1 MRTSYK
7 KNEKIIKIIY
17 LIIIFL
23 IFFIFIK
30 NIDLNKNSKN
40 LFIDSKSIISIINN
54 NQTSIIYDYLFH
66 RNKIYVIDYDN
77 YLNYKKI
84 NYINNHFPSM
94 KYMNKFMF
102 YIYSI
107 FNKDK
112 IMFYTYDNN
121 IIKNLKKR
129 NIRYCKVALDI
140 NDITENE
147 YLTLKHNN
155 NAKIFL
161 SFTNNNIKNINTNI
175 NYELRKYLVKLEK
188 NLIYVID
195 GDTIKYKGNNYRFIG
210 LDAPELKQSY
220 GSNTRMY
227 VINLINNANDVS
239 ILISSYDIFNRILC
253 HIFIDNIPLAYYMI
267 KDKQAKETI
276 TKYGDG
282 GFNIIASNIVYL
294 SKFQGR
300 RPFVDPAKFKKT
312 NN

>member
-188 NLIYVID
+188 NLI
-195 GDTIKYKGNNYRFIG
+195 T
-210 LDAPELKQSY
+210 
-220 GSNTRMY
+220 
-227 VINLINNANDVS
+227 
-239 ILISSYDIFNRILC
+239 
-253 HIFIDNIPLAYYMI
+253 
-267 KDKQAKETI
+267 
-276 TKYGDG
+276 
-282 GFNIIASNIVYL
+282 
-294 SKFQGR
+294 
-300 RPFVDPAKFKKT
+300 KFKLSMK
-312 NN
+312 